1 MHKKSITETESIAK
15 DFNEYFTQI
24 GPNLAKDIG
33 SSTKRFNKYIK
44 KHGNNHLEEVI
55 FVK

>member
-15 DFNEYFTQI
+15 NFNEYFTQI

-44 KHGNNHLEEVI
+44 KHGNTHLEEVI